1 MCMKSG
7 DVTDA
12 GKIQSFIK
20 VYRSPATLSSYI
32 RRTKRWDELKYIR
45 ARDK

>member
-1 MCMKSG
+1 MCMKSD

-20 VYRSPATLSSYI
+20 VYQSPATLSSYI
-32 RRTKRWDELKYIR
+32 RRTKQWDELKYIQ